1 MANHFQFYSLDIKSR
16 FRYIFVLPYST
27 PMKNFIFLLF
37 TSLIFSISAL
47 ASNSNADV
55 ILGEWLSQEK
65 DGKISIFKQG
75 DKYYGKIS
83 WGKTPGKKDTN
94 NPDTKLKN
102 RDLIGLVILHDFKVT
117 GSSWEDG
124 KIYDPK
130 NGKTYDCKMTIL
142 NQNQVNLRGYV
153 LGMPFLGRNS
163 SWTLAE

>member
-94 NPDTKLKN
+94 NPDAKLKN
-102 RDLIGLVILHDFKVT
+102 RDLIGLVILHDFKFT

-130 NGKTYDCKMTIL
+130 SGKTYDCIL
-142 NQNQVNLRGYV
+142 KSKENNKILEIRGYI
-153 LGMPFLGRNS
+153 GSPMFGRTAK
-163 SWTLAE
+163 WTRP